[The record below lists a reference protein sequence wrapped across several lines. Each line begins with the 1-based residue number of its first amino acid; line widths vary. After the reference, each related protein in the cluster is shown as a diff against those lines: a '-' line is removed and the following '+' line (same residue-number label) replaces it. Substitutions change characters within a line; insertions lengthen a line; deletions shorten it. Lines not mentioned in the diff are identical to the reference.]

1 MDLRTKEGGQMKIT
15 LKAARVN
22 AGLTQE
28 QVVAETGIS
37 RSTLHRWENG
47 KGSPRLL
54 DLQRL
59 CELYGIAIDCIKK

>member
-1 MDLRTKEGGQMKIT
+1 MYLT

-47 KGSPRLL
+47 KGSPRLPG
-54 DLQRL
+54 LQRL
-59 CELYGIAIDCIKK
+59 CELYGVPIGCIKK

>member
-1 MDLRTKEGGQMKIT
+1 MQIT

-22 AGLTQE
+22 AGITQE

-47 KGSPRLL
+47 KGSPRLP

-59 CELYGIAIDCIKK
+59 CELYGVPIGCIKK